1 VRPPRTVEYICLACG
16 VQGSTRREADGGE
29 ERAKGGFSLR
39 CPKCGGSVL
48 HLERKAAEDSF
59 EAVATIGKA

>member
-16 VQGSTRREADGGE
+16 AQGSTRREADRRE
-29 ERAKGGFSLR
+29 EHDTGGFSLR

-48 HLERKAAEDSF
+48 YLERKAAEDSYD
-59 EAVATIGKA
+59 AVATIGKD